1 MSLTKYQKQEA
12 LVYTVLWAAL
22 FVTPLF
28 SVLFQHT
35 ADEAFPWQR
44 LLEVWQQI
52 GFLFVIF
59 LLHNFLMAPLLVYRR
74 NRMLYFSSITV
85 LVVCFAL
92 LQCMHRP
99 GLDNQPHGD
108 RPGPPPHRTEKV
120 DFAND
125 AEFMDA
131 PEPPEPRGDH
141 RPPMMDEHPDGA
153 PLVFSQHDVIA
164 TIMLI
169 LMLGMNIG
177 VKLYFRQNE
186 DSEHMERLE
195 KENLQQQLEYLRYQ
209 INPHFLMNTLNNIHA
224 LVDIDGERAK
234 DTIVE
239 LSKIM
244 RFALYEGSRPTVP
257 LDRDVAFT
265 KSYIELMR
273 LRYTDKVSIHFD
285 LPEALP
291 DCDIPPM
298 IFITFVE
305 NAFKHG
311 VSYQQESFVDISLHS
326 DGRRLC
332 FTCSN
337 SKQPQRQPAADQPGG
352 VGLQNVRRRLQ
363 LIYGDSYSLQI
374 DDAGPS
380 YNVTLQL
387 PLQHA

>member
-1 MSLTKYQKQEA
+1 MTKYQKQEA
-12 LVYTVLWAAL
+12 LVYSVLWVAL

-35 ADEAFPWQR
+35 ADEAFPWLR

-99 GLDNQPHGD
+99 ELDNQMRGE
-108 RPGPPPHRTEKV
+108 RPGPPPHL
-120 DFAND
+120 N
-125 AEFMDA
+125 
-131 PEPPEPRGDH
+131 H
-141 RPPMMDEHPDGA
+141 RPPMMDKHPDGA
-153 PLVFSQHDVIA
+153 PPVLSQHDVIA

-234 DTIVE
+234 ETIVE

-257 LDRDVAFT
+257 LLRDVAFT

-285 LPEALP
+285 LPETLP

-387 PLQHA
+387 PLQHT